1 MLEDFG
7 KDGDLMAMVA
17 FDARSIAVIDGGRI
31 AEAINQE
38 LRKAALDCD
47 DRPGDRRP
55 RKVTLQLDMVPVVD
69 DRGDC
74 DSVNVTAQV
83 KAIHPSRKSQKFDMS
98 LRKNGVLAFNE
109 ESLDNADQQTLK
121 LT

>member
-1 MLEDFG
+1 MG
-7 KDGDLMAMVA
+7 MVS
-17 FDARSIAVIDGGRI
+17 FDAKSIAVIDGGRI

-55 RKVTLQLDMVPVVD
+55 RKVVLQLEMVPKMDDKGLCDAVD
-69 DRGDC
+69 
-74 DSVNVTAQV
+74 VTAQV
-83 KAIHPSRKSQKFDMS
+83 KAVHPSRKSQKFDMS

-109 ESLDNADQQTLK
+109 DSLDNADQKTLDLK
-121 LT
+121 

>member
-1 MLEDFG
+1 
-7 KDGDLMAMVA
+7 MAMMG
-17 FDARSIAVIDGGRI
+17 FDAKALAVIDGGRI

-47 DRPGDRRP
+47 DRPGDKRA
-55 RKVTLQLDMVPVVD
+55 RKVTLQLEIVPKVD
-69 DRGDC
+69 DRGNC
-74 DSVNVTAQV
+74 DSVDVTAQV

-109 ESLDNADQQTLK
+109 ESLDNADQRTLDLK
-121 LT
+121 